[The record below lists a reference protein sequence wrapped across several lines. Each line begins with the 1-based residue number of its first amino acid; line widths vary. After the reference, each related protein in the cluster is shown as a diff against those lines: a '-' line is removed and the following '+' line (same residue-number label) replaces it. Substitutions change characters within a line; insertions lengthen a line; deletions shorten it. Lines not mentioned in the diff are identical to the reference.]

1 MTTTEI
7 TALTAPTRFA
17 RAADGVTYAYRRFG
31 GASDVPLLMLQ
42 HFRGNIDNWDPAFI
56 DALAAEREV
65 ILVDYAGVSSST
77 GLPAHTVAE
86 TARQVIAFADAIG
99 LTRTDL
105 LGFSL
110 GGFAAQDVAL
120 TRPALV
126 RRLVLAG
133 TGPQGAP
140 GTHGWRQD
148 IAGHARRGQPRRRG
162 PALHLLRPH
171 RDQPGE
177 RGGVP
182 RPVPAAGRG
191 PRHGEQPRRPRRP
204 V

>member
-7 TALTAPTRFA
+7 TALSAPTRFA
-17 RAADGVTYAYRRFG
+17 RAAGGVTYAYRRFG
-31 GASDVPLLMLQ
+31 GADDVPLLMPQ
-42 HFRGNIDNWDPAFI
+42 HFRGNIDDWDPALI

-65 ILVDYAGVSSST
+65 ILVDCAGVSSST

-110 GGFAAQDVAL
+110 GGFVAQELVLA
-120 TRPALV
+120 RPALV

-133 TGPQGAP
+133 TGPEGAP

-162 PALHLLRPH
+162 PALYLFRPH